1 MLAVLLLLLC
11 SVMGTCELQR
21 TVRSTTGS
29 DVTIHCPY
37 KPKYEKNAKYLN
49 KGPHFI
55 SSTDVI
61 KTNQPSAT
69 NGRFSLVVDYPK
81 SSFHVT
87 IRNVTMNDS
96 GTYYCGVDKPHQ
108 RDEYSVVGL
117 SITEEE
123 EAKQELLT
131 IEEEEPVA
139 KRTRTLTAKA
149 KATEAVKKRKAAGKA
164 AGGDKS
170 RGKKQGPVAN
180 PATLPADVPRTS
192 GSGPSMHAATT
203 AAMASE
209 GPASVEQVKVYGNGT
224 SYTEEVGSTPM
235 VSTDNTDGKMAASE
249 PGDPH
254 WQLSTANST
263 SAPLSPTD
271 TTVTQTPSLQSGVGN
286 SMIMT
291 AAMVTVIL
299 MVVILVSTCI
309 YWRNRNQSRKG
320 RNSGPSPRSEKEAP
334 ETNKCPNAERRT
346 LGWEDHLLPSYT
358 ARNQNRTIHH
368 ICRAS
373 VHGQPANE
381 ALRPELKGAR
391 HRL

>member
-117 SITEEE
+117 SITE
-123 EAKQELLT
+123 
-131 IEEEEPVA
+131 
-139 KRTRTLTAKA
+139 
-149 KATEAVKKRKAAGKA
+149 
-164 AGGDKS
+164 
-170 RGKKQGPVAN
+170 
-180 PATLPADVPRTS
+180 
-192 GSGPSMHAATT
+192 
-203 AAMASE
+203 
-209 GPASVEQVKVYGNGT
+209 VYGNGT

-334 ETNKCPNAERRT
+334 ETNKSSQACNVPLYSTFCSVPTQNAEPSDGKT
-346 LGWEDHLLPSYT
+346 IYSLLTPLETKTEPSITY
-358 ARNQNRTIHH
+358 AELQFMDNQPTKP
-368 ICRAS
+368 C
-373 VHGQPANE
+373 
-381 ALRPELKGAR
+381 ALNSREQDTDYEVISP
-391 HRL
+391 